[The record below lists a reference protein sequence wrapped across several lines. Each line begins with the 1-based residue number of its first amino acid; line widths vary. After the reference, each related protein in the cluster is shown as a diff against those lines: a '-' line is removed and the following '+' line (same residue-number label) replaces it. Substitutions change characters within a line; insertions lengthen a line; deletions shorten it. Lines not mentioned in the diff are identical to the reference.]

1 MDKTPHEGSSKMVM
15 AATPGDNEDARALPT
30 NRAFVLQFRRHADIK
45 GGCVDGRIEHITS
58 GRAELFHT
66 LEELVSFVGES
77 LEGQPDTRSKNAFD
91 QDH

>member
-1 MDKTPHEGSSKMVM
+1 MVG
-15 AATPGDNEDARALPT
+15 ASTQGEEEDSRALPT
-30 NRAFVLQFRRHADIK
+30 NRAFVLQFRRHADVQ

-58 GRAELFHT
+58 GRAEVFHS

-77 LEGQPDTRSKNAFD
+77 LAGHSEPMQKDSHD